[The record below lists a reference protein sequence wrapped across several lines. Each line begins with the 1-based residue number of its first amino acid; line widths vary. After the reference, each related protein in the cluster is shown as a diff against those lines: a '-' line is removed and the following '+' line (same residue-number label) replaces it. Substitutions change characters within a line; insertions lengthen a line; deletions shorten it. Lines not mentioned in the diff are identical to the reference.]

1 MSPQCVET
9 SFYLISCVI
18 STQRQHGQHT
28 QLGVACKVQC
38 VLFWWLVVLT
48 QGAYQLMAEDSTPV
62 CRMWWAIIAHRALIL
77 KQHVP
82 CQGHRKDFWSGECA
96 IFKYS
101 YPWWNSLNHRK
112 SGPAKTGPAGPA
124 PTPMHVLYIQVKQ
137 HMGRCKYGSLQETWF
152 YFLWNMTFLWLLIY
166 FWWNG
171 IYNFLTV

>member
-1 MSPQCVET
+1 MYNKLCMVAWIMVNIVHSEGGGKISINPKLSGPYYIRLTSYLVHCKTVTMSPQCVET

-82 CQGHRKDFWSGECA
+82 CQGHRKDFWSGD
-96 IFKYS
+96 
-101 YPWWNSLNHRK
+101 
-112 SGPAKTGPAGPA
+112 
-124 PTPMHVLYIQVKQ
+124 
-137 HMGRCKYGSLQETWF
+137 RCVC
-152 YFLWNMTFLWLLIY
+152 
-166 FWWNG
+166 
-171 IYNFLTV
+171 NF